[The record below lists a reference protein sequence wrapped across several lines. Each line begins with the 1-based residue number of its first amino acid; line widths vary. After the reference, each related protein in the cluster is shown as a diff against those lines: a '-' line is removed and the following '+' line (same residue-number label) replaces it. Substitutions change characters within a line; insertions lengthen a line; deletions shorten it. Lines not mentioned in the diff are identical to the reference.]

1 VRAASAARLLPT
13 LPGPALRERYL
24 RGDTQILGRHAV
36 AALASY
42 EFSPEWSAA
51 LQWLQ
56 SPVDGS
62 GVVVPSATLT
72 FGDRLSLLLSGYVP
86 YGRTPAAGALLS
98 DFGAS
103 PLAAF
108 VQLRFYR

>member
-1 VRAASAARLLPT
+1 MPDQPAEHADRADSASHT
-13 LPGPALRERYL
+13 D
-24 RGDTQILGRHAV
+24 DTQILGRHAA

-51 LQWLQ
+51 LEWLQ
-56 SPVDGS
+56 SPADGS

-72 FGDRLSLLLSGYVP
+72 FGDRVSVLMSGYVP
-86 YGRTPAAGALLS
+86 FGRTPAGPVLGS